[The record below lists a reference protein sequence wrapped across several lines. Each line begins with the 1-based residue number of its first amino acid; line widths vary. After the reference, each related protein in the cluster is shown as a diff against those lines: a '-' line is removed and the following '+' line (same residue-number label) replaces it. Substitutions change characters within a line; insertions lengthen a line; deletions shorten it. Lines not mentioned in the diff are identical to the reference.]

1 MALRL
6 SAWLE
11 ETFESQLLLGNQW
24 LQDTFEKNR
33 SGVKAQLHR
42 QWDVY
47 HDNGSSLDIIN
58 YVHSDRNSAL
68 LVSPLTL
75 TDGQVQI
82 LSQFTPDCARNFL
95 QNFPALSH
103 LSIGTTVAVR
113 TFTIRL
119 TSYGPPPER
128 LRLILDRIDWLGD
141 NRERVQNLERESLRP
156 LHACDQTGVLLEQL
170 RHIRE
175 REDRRCLASGAEETG
190 VEVADDAA
198 ADNMGSDG
206 NMPHGNEL
214 QSQMMGTQLPFGT
227 QLPLPSRPHAGNE
240 EPQVIGVNRLEPVL
254 GGNTQRKEI
263 RSGAASTDYE
273 KRQEMLLDLLG
284 KGSNSNARKPE
295 ATSTNSFVQSAFGKQ
310 SDNTSTADESLE
322 APSDALQQQS
332 RRSEPEAGNEDPS
345 PSVSNHGRK
354 RVKRVREI
362 SPEPAKATE
371 DVRTEEHTIEQSLI
385 EDDNETMPPCSWMAD
400 LIFNSETLKVPRI
413 QRNCLDRETSW
424 LKPQPGVQPF
434 QAGNMP
440 QSILMACHRMADE
453 RAGAE
458 TDDESDP
465 DPSAETV
472 DPSPESLPQKTQDD
486 EPAFTKNDRS
496 ARTKN
501 DEPVTTQDDSDA
513 GSERSWSTS
522 PDPPPRPARVHQ
534 ELPPDS
540 SIEKPASPSEHDSAS
555 QPMPASKQSQNRS
568 VVEISDDD
576 EPTGPSS
583 SPPVPAAPADSD
595 DEMNMEESVPQALGE
610 DLTRHRRETSAI
622 GKAPKS
628 DPLRS
633 PVVIQVKETPYGKGK
648 NAPGAQSSSG
658 ESKQQSSTSIVHSTY
673 DTPSLSDL
681 AELGVMQSSGDKHK
695 GVEVPSSVP
704 QGPNG
709 DDAGDIEMLDHIP
722 DAQDLNGETAAAQ
735 RSQDRLDQGKKST
748 SFSHATTK
756 STHLSPENRGVQ
768 SSPAVPHL
776 ASQSTKRKL
785 ISSPTKSKRR
795 QSKRREIKIVG
806 FGDEAPSAIDP
817 VSAFLK
823 ERDDSLRRWREQR
836 NSSTSF
842 DSRPETTSRF
852 ATEDSDAMD
861 IDGAVKVEKKEPSTS
876 MSPRHQDLYDEPS
889 PRQVK
894 PAASPASQPP
904 TTHPQSQGRSRD
916 NRPRGPVPIP
926 MQPPPA
932 SSKQVDQDD
941 VQTVF
946 QCFKSA
952 YPQYDGDEKHFRNQ
966 CTQMY
971 QLEQEDKMVP
981 KWQWDDFIIRNR
993 TDYRQYAMDCIG
1005 QGEDPEPYYRFYKND
1020 IRDTLYKEGI
1030 IKNTKTLERALEELS
1045 GGPAARP
1052 AESRQE
1058 VQSAP
1063 KPKPVRKSLPGS
1075 FNQPKKPTHDRV
1087 NNAHSRPRQSLPIDP
1102 RPHAQ
1107 SPLRPSSPSSG
1118 SSSRPQPRP
1127 LNPTKRVPSTTRP
1140 TRQPSTNAAPSN
1152 TTNPTDPAPATTSTG
1167 DKYRDFVFAMQRS
1180 ASWTGSTEVSSTPK
1194 PKK

>member
-1 MALRL
+1 
-6 SAWLE
+6 
-11 ETFESQLLLGNQW
+11 
-24 LQDTFEKNR
+24 
-33 SGVKAQLHR
+33 
-42 QWDVY
+42 
-47 HDNGSSLDIIN
+47 
-58 YVHSDRNSAL
+58 
-68 LVSPLTL
+68 
-75 TDGQVQI
+75 
-82 LSQFTPDCARNFL
+82 
-95 QNFPALSH
+95 
-103 LSIGTTVAVR
+103 
-113 TFTIRL
+113 
-119 TSYGPPPER
+119 
-128 LRLILDRIDWLGD
+128 LILDRIDWLGD

-156 LHACDQTGVLLEQL
+156 LHACHQTGVLLEQL

-175 REDRRCLASGAEETG
+175 REDRRCLASGAEETD
-190 VEVADDAA
+190 VEAVNDAT

-263 RSGAASTDYE
+263 RPGAANTEYE
-273 KRQEMLLDLLG
+273 KRQLLLG
-284 KGSNSNARKPE
+284 MLGNVSHPNARKPG
-295 ATSTNSFVQSAFGKQ
+295 ATSANGFVQSAFGKQ
-310 SDNTSTADESLE
+310 QSDDTPTADEYLE
-322 APSDALQQQS
+322 TPSDVLQQHS
-332 RRSEPEAGNEDPS
+332 RRSGPEAGNEDPL

-354 RVKRVREI
+354 RVKRVREL
-362 SPEPAKATE
+362 SPEPTKATE
-371 DVRTEEHTIEQSLI
+371 DVQTEEQTIVQSLI
-385 EDDNETMPPCSWMAD
+385 EDDNGTFPPCSWMAD
-400 LIFNSETLKVPRI
+400 LIFNSETLKVPKI
-413 QRNCLDRETSW
+413 QRHCLDRETSW
-424 LKPQPGVQPF
+424 LKPQPGVPPF

-453 RAGAE
+453 KAGAE
-458 TDDESDP
+458 TEDESDP

-472 DPSPESLPQKTQDD
+472 DPSPESLLQKAQDD
-486 EPAFTKNDRS
+486 EPAITKNDRS
-496 ARTKN
+496 ARTKD
-501 DEPVTTQDDSDA
+501 DEPMTTQDDSDID
-513 GSERSWSTS
+513 SEISWDTS
-522 PDPPPRPARVHQ
+522 PEPPSRPARAHQ

-540 SIEKPASPSEHDSAS
+540 SIEKPASQSEHDSAS
-555 QPMPASKQSQNRS
+555 QRIPASKQSHNRS

-610 DLTRHRRETSAI
+610 DLTRHRKETSAT
-622 GKAPKS
+622 GKLPKS
-628 DPLRS
+628 DPLQTS
-633 PVVIQVKETPYGKGK
+633 VVVQVKETPHGKGK
-648 NAPGAQSSSG
+648 NARGAQSSSG
-658 ESKQQSSTSIVHSTY
+658 EPKQQSSTSIAHSTY

-704 QGPNG
+704 QGPNR
-709 DDAGDIEMLDHIP
+709 DDAGDIDMLDHIP

-735 RSQDRLDQGKKST
+735 RSQHRLDQGTKST
-748 SFSHATTK
+748 SFSYATTK

-785 ISSPTKSKRR
+785 ISSPTKSKHR

-817 VSAFLK
+817 VAALLK
-823 ERDDSLRRWREQR
+823 ERDESLRRWREQR

-842 DSRPETTSRF
+842 DSRPETTSRLT
-852 ATEDSDAMD
+852 TEDSDAME
-861 IDGAVKVEKKEPSTS
+861 IDGAVKVENKEPSPS

-889 PRQVK
+889 PRPVE
-894 PAASPASQPP
+894 PAANPASQPP
-904 TTHPQSQGRSRD
+904 TAYPQLQDRSRD
-916 NRPRGPVPIP
+916 PRPHGAVPIT

-932 SSKQVDQDD
+932 SSKPTNQDGA
-941 VQTVF
+941 QTVF
-946 QCFKSA
+946 QSFKAA

-971 QLEQEDKMVP
+971 QLEQQDKMVP

-1005 QGEDPEPYYRFYKND
+1005 QGEDPEPYHRFYKND

-1030 IKNTKTLERALEELS
+1030 IMNTKTLERALEELS
-1045 GGPAARP
+1045 GSPAARP

-1058 VQSAP
+1058 VQSAT
-1063 KPKPVRKSLPGS
+1063 KPKPVRKSPPGS

-1087 NNAHSRPRQSLPIDP
+1087 NNVHSRPRQSLPANP
-1102 RPHAQ
+1102 RLHTQ
-1107 SPLRPSSPSSG
+1107 SPLRPSSASSG
-1118 SSSRPQPRP
+1118 SSSRPS
-1127 LNPTKRVPSTTRP
+1127 NPTKRIPSTTRP
-1140 TRQPSTNAAPSN
+1140 PRQPSNSSPSN
-1152 TTNPTDPAPATTSTG
+1152 TTDPTAPAPASTSTG

-1180 ASWTGSTEVSSTPK
+1180 ASWTGSTEVSPK

>member
-24 LQDTFEKNR
+24 LQDTFERKR

-68 LVSPLTL
+68 LLYQVAPLTL

-82 LSQFTPDCARNFL
+82 LSQFTPNCARNFH
-95 QNFPALSH
+95 QEIPALSH

-119 TSYGPPPER
+119 TSYGPSRER

-141 NRERVQNLERESLRP
+141 NRERVQNLRRE
-156 LHACDQTGVLLEQL
+156 TV
-170 RHIRE
+170 
-175 REDRRCLASGAEETG
+175 
-190 VEVADDAA
+190 DDAM

-240 EPQVIGVNRLEPVL
+240 ELQVIGVNRLEPVL

-263 RSGAASTDYE
+263 RPGAANTDYE
-273 KRQEMLLDLLG
+273 KRQEMQLLG
-284 KGSNSNARKPE
+284 LLGRLPNPNARKPG
-295 ATSTNSFVQSAFGKQ
+295 ATSANGFVQSAFGKQ
-310 SDNTSTADESLE
+310 QSDATPAVDESLE
-322 APSDALQQQS
+322 VPSDASQQHS
-332 RRSEPEAGNEDPS
+332 KNSEPEAGNEEPS
-345 PSVSNHGRK
+345 PSVSNHERK
-354 RVKRVREI
+354 RVKRVREL
-362 SPEPAKATE
+362 SPESAKATE
-371 DVRTEEHTIEQSLI
+371 NVRNEEQTIEQSLI
-385 EDDNETMPPCSWMAD
+385 EDDSETVPPCSWMAD
-400 LIFNSETLKVPRI
+400 LIFNSETLKVPKI
-413 QRNCLDRETSW
+413 QRHCLDRETSW

-472 DPSPESLPQKTQDD
+472 DPSPKSLQQKTQDD
-486 EPAFTKNDRS
+486 EPAITKNDRS
-496 ARTKN
+496 ASTKD
-501 DEPVTTQDDSDA
+501 DEPETTQDDSDI
-513 GSERSWSTS
+513 GSEISWDTS
-522 PDPPPRPARVHQ
+522 PEPPSRPARAHQ

-540 SIEKPASPSEHDSAS
+540 SIEKPASQSKHDSAS
-555 QPMPASKQSQNRS
+555 QRIPASKQSQNCS
-568 VVEISDDD
+568 VVEISDGD
-576 EPTGPSS
+576 EPTRPPS
-583 SPPVPAAPADSD
+583 SPPVLAAPADSD

-610 DLTRHRRETSAI
+610 DLTRHREETSANS
-622 GKAPKS
+622 KLPKS

-633 PVVIQVKETPYGKGK
+633 PVVVQVKETPDGKGK

-658 ESKQQSSTSIVHSTY
+658 EPKQQSSTSIVHSTY

-709 DDAGDIEMLDHIP
+709 DNTGDIEMIDNIP
-722 DAQDLNGETAAAQ
+722 DAQDLNGGTAAAQ
-735 RSQDRLDQGKKST
+735 RSQHRLDQGSKST

-817 VSAFLK
+817 VTALRK
-823 ERDDSLRRWREQR
+823 ERDESLRRWREQR

-852 ATEDSDAMD
+852 TTEDPDAME
-861 IDGAVKVEKKEPSTS
+861 IDGAVKVEKKEPSPS

-889 PRQVK
+889 PRQAK
-894 PAASPASQPP
+894 PVANPVPQPP
-904 TTHPQSQGRSRD
+904 TAHPQLQDRSRD
-916 NRPRGPVPIP
+916 PRPRGPVPIT
-926 MQPPPA
+926 MQPPPV
-932 SSKQVDQDD
+932 SSNQADQNGA
-941 VQTVF
+941 QTVF
-946 QCFKSA
+946 QSFKA
-952 YPQYDGDEKHFRNQ
+952 TYPQYDGDEKHFRNQ

-981 KWQWDDFIIRNR
+981 KWQWDDFVIRNR

-1005 QGEDPEPYYRFYKND
+1005 QGEDPEPYHRFYKND

-1045 GGPAARP
+1045 GGPPARP
-1052 AESRQE
+1052 AESRPA

-1075 FNQPKKPTHDRV
+1075 FNQPKTPTHDRI
-1087 NNAHSRPRQSLPIDP
+1087 NNAHSP
-1102 RPHAQ
+1102 
-1107 SPLRPSSPSSG
+1107 
-1118 SSSRPQPRP
+1118 
-1127 LNPTKRVPSTTRP
+1127 PT
-1140 TRQPSTNAAPSN
+1140 
-1152 TTNPTDPAPATTSTG
+1152 TTSTG

-1180 ASWTGSTEVSSTPK
+1180 ASWTGSTEVSPK

>member
-24 LQDTFEKNR
+24 LQDIFEKKR

-75 TDGQVQI
+75 TDGQVQL

-95 QNFPALSH
+95 QEFPAPSH

-113 TFTIRL
+113 AFTIRL
-119 TSYGPPPER
+119 TSYGPPRER

-141 NRERVQNLERESLRP
+141 NCERVQNLKRESPRP
-156 LHACDQTGVLLEQL
+156 LHACDQIGVLLEQL
-170 RHIRE
+170 RCIRE
-175 REDRRCLASGAEETG
+175 REDRRCLTSGAVETDLEA
-190 VEVADDAA
+190 VNDAT

-227 QLPLPSRPHAGNE
+227 QLPLPSRHHAGDE

-254 GGNTQRKEI
+254 AGNTQRKEI
-263 RSGAASTDYE
+263 RPGTANTDYE
-273 KRQEMLLDLLG
+273 KHQSLLGLLG
-284 KGSNSNARKPE
+284 KVSNPNARKPG
-295 ATSTNSFVQSAFGKQ
+295 ATSANGFVQSAFGKQ
-310 SDNTSTADESLE
+310 QSDDTPTADESLE
-322 APSDALQQQS
+322 IPSGAFQQQS
-332 RRSEPEAGNEDPS
+332 RRSGPEAGNEDPAS
-345 PSVSNHGRK
+345 SVSNHGRK

-371 DVRTEEHTIEQSLI
+371 DVRTEEQTVEQSLI
-385 EDDNETMPPCSWMAD
+385 EDDNETMPPSSWMAG
-400 LIFNSETLKVPRI
+400 LIFNSETLKVPKI
-413 QRNCLDRETSW
+413 QRHCLDRETSW
-424 LKPQPGVQPF
+424 LKPQPGVPPF
-434 QAGNMP
+434 QDGNMP

-458 TDDESDP
+458 TEDESDP

-472 DPSPESLPQKTQDD
+472 DPSPESLLQKTQDD
-486 EPAFTKNDRS
+486 EPAITKNDRS
-496 ARTKN
+496 VRTKD
-501 DEPVTTQDDSDA
+501 DEPMTTQDDSDID
-513 GSERSWSTS
+513 SEISWDTS
-522 PDPPPRPARVHQ
+522 PEPPPRSARAHQ

-540 SIEKPASPSEHDSAS
+540 SIEKPASHSEHNSAS
-555 QPMPASKQSQNRS
+555 QRIPASKQSQNRS

-610 DLTRHRRETSAI
+610 DLTRHRKETSAI
-622 GKAPKS
+622 GKLPKS

-633 PVVIQVKETPYGKGK
+633 PVVVQVKETPYGKGK

-658 ESKQQSSTSIVHSTY
+658 EPKQQSSTSIVHSTY

-681 AELGVMQSSGDKHK
+681 AELGVVQSLGDKHK
-695 GVEVPSSVP
+695 EVEEPSSVAKSLH
-704 QGPNG
+704 G
-709 DDAGDIEMLDHIP
+709 DDSGDIEMPDNIP
-722 DAQDLNGETAAAQ
+722 DARDLNSETAAAQ
-735 RSQDRLDQGKKST
+735 QSQHRLDERTKPT
-748 SFSHATTK
+748 SMSHATPK
-756 STHLSPENRGVQ
+756 FTHLSPENDGVRP
-768 SSPAVPHL
+768 SPAIPHL
-776 ASQSTKRKL
+776 TLQSTKRKL
-785 ISSPTKSKRR
+785 ISSPTKSKRL

-817 VSAFLK
+817 VAALLK
-823 ERDDSLRRWREQR
+823 ERDESLRRWREQR

-852 ATEDSDAMD
+852 TTEDSDAME
-861 IDGAVKVEKKEPSTS
+861 IDGAVKAEKKEPSPS

-889 PRQVK
+889 SRQVK
-894 PAASPASQPP
+894 PAANPASQPL
-904 TTHPQSQGRSRD
+904 TTYPQSQDRSRD

-932 SSKQVDQDD
+932 SSKQADQDGA
-941 VQTVF
+941 QTVF
-946 QCFKSA
+946 QSFKAA
-952 YPQYDGDEKHFRNQ
+952 YPQYDGDEKHFQNQ

-993 TDYRQYAMDCIG
+993 TDYRQYAMDCVG
-1005 QGEDPEPYYRFYKND
+1005 QGEDPEPYHRFYKND

-1045 GGPAARP
+1045 GGSPAKAV
-1052 AESRQE
+1052 ESGQA
-1058 VQSAP
+1058 VQSVQ
-1063 KPKPVRKSLPGS
+1063 KPKPARKSLPGA
-1075 FNQPKKPTHDRV
+1075 FNKPKKPTHDRV
-1087 NNAHSRPRQSLPIDP
+1087 NNAHSRPRQSLPTDP
-1102 RPHAQ
+1102 RLHAQ
-1107 SPLRPSSPSSG
+1107 SPLRPTSPSSG
-1118 SSSRPQPRP
+1118 SSSRPQPHP
-1127 LNPTKRVPSTTRP
+1127 SNPTKGVPSTTRP
-1140 TRQPSTNAAPSN
+1140 TRRPSTNNPPSN
-1152 TTNPTDPAPATTSTG
+1152 TTKPTDPSSASTSTG
-1167 DKYRDFVFAMQRS
+1167 DKYRDFVFGIQRS
-1180 ASWTGSTEVSSTPK
+1180 ASWTGSTKVSSTPK
-1194 PKK
+1194 K

>member
-24 LQDTFEKNR
+24 LQDTFEKKR
-33 SGVKAQLHR
+33 SGVRAQLHR

-82 LSQFTPDCARNFL
+82 LSQSTSDCARNFL
-95 QNFPALSH
+95 QAFPALSH

-119 TSYGPPPER
+119 TPYGPPSER

-156 LHACDQTGVLLEQL
+156 LHACDQTGILLEQL

-175 REDRRCLASGAEETG
+175 REDRRCLASGAEETDLEA
-190 VEVADDAA
+190 VDDAT

-214 QSQMMGTQLPFGT
+214 QSQTMGTQLPFGT

-263 RSGAASTDYE
+263 RPGAADTDYE
-273 KRQEMLLDLLG
+273 KQRLLG
-284 KGSNSNARKPE
+284 LLGRFANPNARKPG
-295 ATSTNSFVQSAFGKQ
+295 APSANGFVQSAFGKQ
-310 SDNTSTADESLE
+310 QSDDTPTADESLE

-362 SPEPAKATE
+362 SPEPARATE
-371 DVRTEEHTIEQSLI
+371 DVRTEEQTIEQSLI

-496 ARTKN
+496 ARTKD

-513 GSERSWSTS
+513 GRERSWSTS
-522 PDPPPRPARVHQ
+522 PEPPPRPARVHQ

-540 SIEKPASPSEHDSAS
+540 SIEKPASHSEQDSAS
-555 QPMPASKQSQNRS
+555 QPMSASKQSQNRS

-622 GKAPKS
+622 GNAPKS

-633 PVVIQVKETPYGKGK
+633 PVVVQVKETPYGKGK

-658 ESKQQSSTSIVHSTY
+658 EPKQQSSTSIVHSTY

-735 RSQDRLDQGKKST
+735 PSQHRLDQGTKST
-748 SFSHATTK
+748 SFSYATTK

-817 VSAFLK
+817 VAALRK
-823 ERDDSLRRWREQR
+823 ERDESLRRWREQR

-861 IDGAVKVEKKEPSTS
+861 IDGAVKVEKKEPSPS

-894 PAASPASQPP
+894 PAANPASQPP

-946 QCFKSA
+946 QSFKSA

-1005 QGEDPEPYYRFYKND
+1005 QGEDPEPYHRFYKND

-1030 IKNTKTLERALEELS
+1030 IGNTKTLQRALEELS
-1045 GGPAARP
+1045 GGPPARP

-1058 VQSAP
+1058 VRSAP
-1063 KPKPVRKSLPGS
+1063 KPKPPS
-1075 FNQPKKPTHDRV
+1075 
-1087 NNAHSRPRQSLPIDP
+1087 NNNS
-1102 RPHAQ
+1102 
-1107 SPLRPSSPSSG
+1107 
-1118 SSSRPQPRP
+1118 
-1127 LNPTKRVPSTTRP
+1127 
-1140 TRQPSTNAAPSN
+1140 PSN
-1152 TTNPTDPAPATTSTG
+1152 TTDPTNTAPTTTSTG

-1180 ASWTGSTEVSSTPK
+1180 ASWTGSTEVSPK